1 MKKKSKSSRIV
12 RQQTKWGYF
21 FIAPSLIGMAL
32 FSVGPMAYSFIVSL
46 TEWNFVSPMK
56 FIGLQNYAELFHD
69 RLFYLSMKAT
79 IYYSLLTVPTTL
91 VITFAIALLLSA
103 KIKGM
108 SIYRTIIYIPS
119 VIPIVAG
126 SAIWMYLYNPLYG
139 LFDTILRKIGL
150 APVDFLFDRKTVI
163 PSLVFM
169 AVWGAGNTVVIYL
182 AGLKNISTELMEAA
196 EVDGANGWQKLCR
209 IKIPMMTP
217 IIFYNLIMGVINCMQ
232 TFTQVYIMTD
242 GGPDNTSLFY
252 ALMLYRTAFKNNEIG
267 YASAMSWILFVLIGI
282 LTLVFFKTSGKW
294 VYYESEDE

>member
-1 MKKKSKSSRIV
+1 MKKKSKSSRIA

-21 FIAPSLIGMAL
+21 FIGPSLLGMAL
-32 FSVGPMAYSFIVSL
+32 FSIGPMVYSFIVSL
-46 TEWNFVSPMK
+46 TQWNFVSPMK
-56 FIGLQNYAELFHD
+56 FIGIKNYADLFQD
-69 RLFYLSMKAT
+69 RLFYLSLKAT
-79 IYYSLLTVPTTL
+79 VYYSLLTVPTTL

-108 SIYRTIIYIPS
+108 SVYRTIIYIPS
-119 VIPIVAG
+119 IIPIVAG

-139 LFDTILRKIGL
+139 LFDTVLRKIGA

-182 AGLKNISTELMEAA
+182 AGLKNISGELLEAA
-196 EVDGANGWQKLCR
+196 EVDGANALQKLWR

-232 TFTQVYIMTD
+232 TFTQVYIMTE

-252 ALMLYRTAFKNNEIG
+252 ALLLYRTAFKNNEIG
-267 YASAMSWILFVLIGI
+267 YASAMSWVLFIVIGI
-282 LTLVFFKTSGKW
+282 LTLLFFKTSGKW
-294 VYYESEDE
+294 VYYESEGE